1 MKTKKTSNLKKIK
14 EKKNEEIKIIKHE
27 RVGNYNFFSEEI
39 ANLII
44 DKIISYVLT
53 IEFRKKIDEKI
64 KNVCFDF
71 LKKDLSTFIQLNY
84 INYDID
90 DIYNNLK

>member
-1 MKTKKTSNLKKIK
+1 MKTKRTSNLKKIK

-44 DKIISYVLT
+44 DKIISYVFL
-53 IEFRKKIDEKI
+53 ERK
-64 KNVCFDF
+64 
-71 LKKDLSTFIQLNY
+71 
-84 INYDID
+84 
-90 DIYNNLK
+90 